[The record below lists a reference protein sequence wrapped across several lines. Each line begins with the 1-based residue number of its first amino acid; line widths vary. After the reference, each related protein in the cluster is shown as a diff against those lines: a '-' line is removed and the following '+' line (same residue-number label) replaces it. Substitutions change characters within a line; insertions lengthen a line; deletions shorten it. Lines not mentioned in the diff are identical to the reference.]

1 MKAHLQALLR
11 DSLTA
16 AFGEA
21 AGTPSINIDAAKDA
35 KHGDFATNLALA
47 IAKPLGK
54 PPRAVAEALVQHLPK
69 SPNVSKVEIAGPG
82 FINFFLA
89 RDAFQSI
96 VRDILAAGESY
107 GRVAPK
113 PDQRVMVEFVSAN
126 PTGPLHVGHGRGAA
140 YGDSLANILAAT
152 GWTVLREY
160 YVNDAGRQVDVLAL
174 SVWTRYLQG
183 FDDNVPTPAR
193 GYPGDYVKRTA
204 GKLRD
209 AFGEKLRRPA
219 EQVLRKL
226 PSETLEAPVS
236 DEQVKE
242 AAEKY
247 MDALVARG
255 KELLGDA
262 WDPLVR
268 FAIADQLAGIRQ
280 TLDGLGVHFDRWY
293 SERELVES
301 GAADKARAQLR
312 TSGHTYEK
320 DGALWFRTSERGDD
334 KDRVLVRANGTATYF
349 GNDLAYHVDKMQRG
363 GKLINVWGADHHGLL
378 VRMRAAMELLT
389 GRTDVLHVTIF
400 QFVTLSSGRMGKR
413 SGNFVTLQDLIDEA
427 GKDATRF
434 FYLMRSHDQ
443 HLEFD
448 VDLARERSTENPV
461 FYVQY
466 AHARIKSVFAQ
477 LAERGGTWD
486 RAAGEKA
493 LQRLDNEH
501 EKALLAALAR
511 YPEVLRNAAA
521 NHAPHT
527 LAFYLKNELADALH
541 SYYNAHRFLLEDDAE
556 LQAARLA
563 LIEATRIVLVNGLGI
578 LGVTAPDQM

>member
-219 EQVLRKL
+219 ERVLRKL

-312 TSGHTYEK
+312 TT
-320 DGALWFRTSERGDD
+320 WPITS
-334 KDRVLVRANGTATYF
+334 
-349 GNDLAYHVDKMQRG
+349 
-363 GKLINVWGADHHGLL
+363 
-378 VRMRAAMELLT
+378 
-389 GRTDVLHVTIF
+389 
-400 QFVTLSSGRMGKR
+400 
-413 SGNFVTLQDLIDEA
+413 
-427 GKDATRF
+427 TRC
-434 FYLMRSHDQ
+434 S
-443 HLEFD
+443 
-448 VDLARERSTENPV
+448 
-461 FYVQY
+461 
-466 AHARIKSVFAQ
+466 
-477 LAERGGTWD
+477 
-486 RAAGEKA
+486 
-493 LQRLDNEH
+493 
-501 EKALLAALAR
+501 
-511 YPEVLRNAAA
+511 AAA
-521 NHAPHT
+521 
-527 LAFYLKNELADALH
+527 
-541 SYYNAHRFLLEDDAE
+541 S
-556 LQAARLA
+556 
-563 LIEATRIVLVNGLGI
+563 
-578 LGVTAPDQM
+578 